1 MTLPD
6 QPIFPTDPEP
16 QPESQRPERVE
27 RTSARRRRTRRQML
41 PLDAEGRAALVTS
54 LARRA
59 YPNYEFFLFAVL
71 CGALLGLGYLLDSQA
86 ILLFGILLAP
96 LMTPWIGMT
105 LSLVTGSVRFF
116 IETFVAFLISAMLI
130 FLSGLMAGLAAR
142 AFLPRTFNDAFLH
155 SRLWIPDLLALVIGA
170 VLLTVS
176 FVRSEEKPFLP
187 SVLLAY
193 SLFLPIS
200 AAGFGLG
207 SGVDGLWPQGALVF
221 ATYFGAALLAGLIT
235 LFALRFRPTL
245 AGAVMSGAAGIII
258 VAALIFLM
266 GSGFGPKKEAA
277 VNVTPTRTAT
287 ATVKPSPQ
295 LVLPASATTSPRP
308 SSTPR
313 VETATPFTPSPVPL
327 TLAVTLPLTET
338 PTITLTI
345 EATPVYAKISSD
357 TGGGVNLRKT
367 PNGTY
372 IATLDNGSIVEVLPE
387 VLEVSNTPW
396 AHVIATKNGKRL
408 EGWILQSVL
417 STATPVPNWL
427 PSATDTLSV
436 TEPATLTPVITT
448 STP

>member
-27 RTSARRRRTRRQML
+27 RSSARRRRVRRQML

-86 ILLFGILLAP
+86 ILLFGVLLAP

-155 SRLWIPDLLALVIGA
+155 SRLWIPDLLVLVIGA

-221 ATYFGAALLAGLIT
+221 TVYFGAAILAGLVT

-245 AGAVMSGAAGIII
+245 AGVAMSGAAGIVI

-266 GSGFGPKKEAA
+266 RSGFGPEKEAA

-387 VLEVSNTPW
+387 VLEVSSTPW

-417 STATPVPNWL
+417 TTATPVPNWQ
-427 PSATDTLSV
+427 PSATDTLPV
-436 TEPATLTPVITT
+436 TETATLTPVITT